1 MAGYLKA
8 DLEVGGTASSTAQA
22 TSFKMIS
29 AIFAAPLQ
37 ATAFADICACVHP
50 CAEHEKENAP
60 PQTVTTNQIEIR
72 ELHALKPLVEL
83 IVDGQKLCHN
93 QKTWAPQALASDA
106 STQSNISKFGGLLKD
121 LRDPIKV
128 FAAAGALERLSYKNP
143 EIQAQISTP
152 IKAAIKGRID
162 EMTVDLLKNLLGCL
176 GLKKAGK
183 KAELV
188 ERLKAACSQVAV
200 LFAWRLWGIED
211 GFAMP

>member
-1 MAGYLKA
+1 M
-8 DLEVGGTASSTAQA
+8 GGT
-22 TSFKMIS
+22 
-29 AIFAAPLQ
+29 
-37 ATAFADICACVHP
+37 
-50 CAEHEKENAP
+50 
-60 PQTVTTNQIEIR
+60 
-72 ELHALKPLVEL
+72 
-83 IVDGQKLCHN
+83 
-93 QKTWAPQALASDA
+93 
-106 STQSNISKFGGLLKD
+106 
-121 LRDPIKV
+121 V

-188 ERLKAACSQVAV
+188 ERLKTACSQVAV
-200 LFAWRLWGIED
+200 LFALRLWGIED